1 MESPC
6 TEPID
11 TEQESMSEG
20 SVQGDSNNDKLMV
33 ALRIRPLKR
42 EELTRGYK
50 AVATKVDDKMVL
62 LTNPDTKLATDHGM
76 RQKRS
81 QERQYIFDTVFGAD
95 SSQEEVYVATTKHLV
110 DNVLNGFNATV
121 FAYGATGGGK
131 TYTMVGQPDNPGIM
145 VRALNQLFRAME
157 ESTESFYKVTMSYLE
172 IYNENIRDLLDPSTG
187 YLELRDESRGRNI
200 QVAGLSEVTT
210 SSTEEVMRLLT
221 KGNRERTQEPTK
233 ANQTS
238 SRSHALLMVNV
249 RQTAKSRAETKGA
262 VKNGRLYMIDLAG
275 SERAANTK
283 NAGIRLKEGAHINR
297 SLLALG
303 NCINALAEGKSKF
316 VNYRDSKLTRL
327 LKDPLSGNCST
338 VMIAHISPADKH
350 RDESRNTLVYADRAK
365 NISNK
370 VRRNVLDVSFHVGQY
385 QSIISEL
392 KGEIGRLKDKIDS
405 GSAKS
410 SATATKQQMEELK
423 ILRDA
428 LVANFREQMKLR
440 HRLMEVDNH
449 ILGLTMEFE
458 RQNMIVT
465 QWEMDKAK
473 SKSDRL
479 HEKGR
484 KRRSKKKQPK
494 IYLDP
499 SGGDVEGEGS
509 LDREDKESG
518 FEDNEGASNSAEE
531 DDVDQEEGRSHLLYN
546 NSDDSDQGEASDD
559 EDDEEPEEVKGAW
572 EELIIIQRE
581 QQRYNDIKQDI
592 AEELEGLRE
601 EGATLENELPQRMTT
616 AEVQ

>member
-1 MESPC
+1 MRRKPRRRRDGSGDDSRQPPVTWPPGRERRSQS
-6 TEPID
+6 EGPID

-33 ALRIRPLKR
+33 ALRIHPLKR
-42 EELTRGYK
+42 EEVTRGYK

-62 LTNPDTKLATDHGM
+62 LTNPDTKLTTDHGL

-95 SSQEEVYVATTKHLV
+95 SSQEEVFEATTKHLV
-110 DNVLNGFNATV
+110 DNVLNGYNATV

-157 ESTESFYKVTMSYLE
+157 ESTESFYKVTMSCLE

-187 YLELRDESRGRNI
+187 YLELRDESRGKNI

-262 VKNGRLYMIDLAG
+262 VKYGRLYMIDLAG
-275 SERAANTK
+275 SERAANTQ
-283 NAGIRLKEGAHINR
+283 NTGLRLKEGAAINR

-303 NCINALAEGKSKF
+303 NCINALAEKKTKY

-327 LKDPLSGNCST
+327 LKEALSGNCHT
-338 VMIAHISPADKH
+338 VMIAHISPADRH

-405 GSAKS
+405 GS
-410 SATATKQQMEELK
+410 
-423 ILRDA
+423 
-428 LVANFREQMKLR
+428 
-440 HRLMEVDNH
+440 
-449 ILGLTMEFE
+449 
-458 RQNMIVT
+458 
-465 QWEMDKAK
+465 
-473 SKSDRL
+473 
-479 HEKGR
+479 
-484 KRRSKKKQPK
+484 
-494 IYLDP
+494 
-499 SGGDVEGEGS
+499 
-509 LDREDKESG
+509 
-518 FEDNEGASNSAEE
+518 
-531 DDVDQEEGRSHLLYN
+531 
-546 NSDDSDQGEASDD
+546 
-559 EDDEEPEEVKGAW
+559 
-572 EELIIIQRE
+572 
-581 QQRYNDIKQDI
+581 
-592 AEELEGLRE
+592 
-601 EGATLENELPQRMTT
+601 
-616 AEVQ
+616 